1 MSKLTFLFCLLLV
14 ACGAQAEQNWYSF
27 QTTWAALPFQGFFN
41 QPRTVNEAIEAGWTQ
56 VSNDCSE
63 GTQFP
68 GNRYVSPGMEMVIIY
83 DVNGF
88 ISGMHSVVPKDKT
101 NDMFDFSTSR
111 WYRADTVNGVEAY
124 LTTAYFVDPAVICTG
139 RTQGEY
145 DQEGTGNRLLFQN
158 GPTSSNTIS
167 APLTIEDADTNVRI
181 FFYYRRLPIQNALY
195 LPGCRLVQAF
205 LLCQH
210 GSPLLPIEL
219 RC

>member
-1 MSKLTFLFCLLLV
+1 MSKLTLLFCLLLV

-41 QPRTVNEAIEAGWTQ
+41 QPRTVDEAIEAGWTQ

-124 LTTAYFVDPAVICTG
+124 LTTAYFVDPKLICKDG
-139 RTQGEY
+139 GAQKGLG
-145 DQEGTGNRLLFQN
+145 DRLLFQN
-158 GPTSSNTIS
+158 GSSINDVLE
-167 APLTIEDADTNVRI
+167 APLEQTNADSDVSFISYLTKAGAYPQLPTQPN
-181 FFYYRRLPIQNALY
+181 FFYYFQTNTAI
-195 LPGCRLVQAF
+195 
-205 LLCQH
+205 
-210 GSPLLPIEL
+210 
-219 RC
+219 